1 MATEVNNTETT
12 SNDFCQKIYQE
23 IVAEDVFLPILP
35 EVAISMRRA
44 LNTAGVTINRLAEEI
59 QKDQAVSAK
68 LIQVANSAYYA
79 RAVPVNTIAGAVS
92 RLGLFTTYNLAM
104 AITASNLFHTNSD
117 YIKEKMQQAHMQSVQ
132 TSSLSHAIAG
142 KLPGLDPEKALLH
155 GLFANIG
162 EIPVLV
168 YSNENPELFASDE
181 ELDDTI
187 RNLRGPLGEWIL
199 GSWQFET
206 DFIETVRQCD
216 QLDRKIE
223 KINYSAVAS
232 AAILL
237 NRSIFESELDIQQY
251 AVIQC
256 LKEAGVDLTNHY
268 FIQEVS
274 DDVADLELVLSG
286 KSI

>member
-1 MATEVNNTETT
+1 MATEINNTEIT
-12 SNDFCQKIYQE
+12 SNDLYQKIYQE
-23 IVAEDVFLPILP
+23 IVAEDVFLPVLP

-44 LNTAGVTINRLAEEI
+44 LNNPDVTINRLAEEI
-59 QKDQAVSAK
+59 KKDQAVSAK

-79 RAVPVNTIAGAVS
+79 RAVPVDTIAGAVS

-117 YIKEKMQQAHMQSVQ
+117 YIKEKMEQTHTQSVQ

-142 KLPGLDPEKALLH
+142 KLPGIDPEKALLH

-181 ELDDTI
+181 ELDDTT

-199 GSWQFET
+199 GSWQFEP
-206 DFIETVRQCD
+206 DFIETVRELN

-223 KINYSAVAS
+223 KVNYSAVTS

-251 AVIQC
+251 AIIQH